1 MPGGLFTIY
10 LYYFQAYMGVHNGKM
25 LDVILSQSIAK
36 KCVAAAWIY
45 SITMALLIVFLVP
58 ENIEECPV
66 QTNACLPTSDYY
78 MKTRVVMAL
87 SILGIILGV
96 TIMQILSF
104 YELRKRLKNSVACM
118 TNLGLNKLFK
128 RAITKSALVAVAF
141 SIGWAPICITVILY
155 DWTNLDPLMLGRAM
169 RFMLVLGFMQGFCNA
184 IIFRAKY
191 LKDFIQKKMSCFW
204 ILSNLYIL
212 SHARGAGSPSNRQT
226 SEPPRD
232 KTKTFSPWMVYGLTN
247 Y

>member
-1 MPGGLFTIY
+1 
-10 LYYFQAYMGVHNGKM
+10 MGVHNGKM

-78 MKTRVVMAL
+78 TKTRVVMAL

-96 TIMQILSF
+96 TIMQTLSF
-104 YELRKRLKNSVACM
+104 YKLRKRLKNSIACM
-118 TNLGLNKLFK
+118 TNPGLNKLFK
-128 RAITKSALVAVAF
+128 RAITKSALVAIAF
-141 SIGWAPICITVILY
+141 SIGWAPISITVILY
-155 DWTNLDPLMLGRAM
+155 DWSDLDPLMLGRAM

-191 LKDFIQKKMSCFW
+191 LKDFIQKKMSCF
-204 ILSNLYIL
+204 
-212 SHARGAGSPSNRQT
+212 
-226 SEPPRD
+226 
-232 KTKTFSPWMVYGLTN
+232 
-247 Y
+247 